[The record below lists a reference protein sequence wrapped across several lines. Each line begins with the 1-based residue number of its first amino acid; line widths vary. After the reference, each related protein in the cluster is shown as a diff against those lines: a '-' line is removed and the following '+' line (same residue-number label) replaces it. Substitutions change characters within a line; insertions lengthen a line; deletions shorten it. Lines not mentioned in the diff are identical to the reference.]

1 MLVNILAVALGG
13 ALGAVGRY
21 LVGVLVGSVGAEAAF
36 WGVFP
41 LSTFIANVVGCFAI
55 GFLSVAFDGP
65 FLGKDQA
72 RLFAI
77 TGIMGGFTTFSTF
90 SLETVAL
97 FQDGAW
103 GIAAL
108 NVALSLAACLAG
120 VVLGR
125 MSHRRYSRARNR
137 PAFDAALAIHSVIN
151 DCNH

>member
-1 MLVNILAVALGG
+1 MKGSTMLVNILAVALGG

-125 MSHRRYSRARNR
+125 MVASAVFAR
-137 PAFDAALAIHSVIN
+137 
-151 DCNH
+151 